1 MVINCLRQVYMVF
14 EIFRLAI
21 IIVSSFSFRVES
33 LAVLRPF
40 FVPLTFK
47 GGVKVAK
54 EAVELVKKAEEEA
67 QALLEQ
73 SRIYSEKALEE
84 AKISAKEKYKQ
95 ILNDAKGETEN
106 IKKKAEEDTQSK
118 AQPTIIKGKEDADAI
133 RNMNEKELTS
143 AINIVIERIVKING
157 NS

>member
-1 MVINCLRQVYMVF
+1 MVF
-14 EIFRLAI
+14 EIFRLAII

-33 LAVLRPF
+33 FAVLRPF

-73 SRIYSEKALEE
+73 SRMYTEKTMNE

-95 ILNDAKGETEN
+95 IITDAKAEAEN
-106 IKKKAEEDTQSK
+106 IKKKAEKDTQSK
-118 AQPTIIKGKEDADAI
+118 AQPIIIKGKEDADTI

-143 AINIVIERIVKING
+143 AINIVIERIVKTNG

>member
-1 MVINCLRQVYMVF
+1 MNFSGWQLVL
-14 EIFRLAI
+14 
-21 IIVSSFSFRVES
+21 IVSSFSFRVES

-40 FVPLTFK
+40 FVPLIK

-67 QALLEQ
+67 HALLEQ
-73 SRIYSEKALEE
+73 SRVYTEKTINE

-95 ILNDAKGETEN
+95 ILLDAKAEAEN
-106 IKKKAEEDTQSK
+106 IKKKAEEDAQSK
-118 AQPTIIKGKEDADAI
+118 AQPTILKGKENADAI
-133 RNMNEKELTS
+133 RNKDEKELTS
-143 AINIVIERIVKING
+143 AINIVIERIVRTNG